1 MQTKALV
8 LNAPRDLTIQ
18 EVALPPLTG
27 KDVLIRVKAC
37 GVCGTDLHLF
47 HGDQGAFESSYP
59 LIMGHEMAGEIV
71 EVGCE
76 VYTLAPGDHVA
87 VDPNIYCGTCAPC
100 RRGDV
105 HYCENMIGIGTT
117 ERGGFAEYCIVPE
130 RAAYLVPR
138 DLSFEYAAMME
149 PISCCLHGLDRSAV
163 RTGDTLVLVGFGAIG
178 QIMFQLGELAGAA
191 RIIVVEP
198 VAGKREKARALGAYL
213 AVDPVGGDLAKTL
226 HDHGV
231 THINSVIECVG
242 RKETMELAIR
252 LATPRATVML
262 FGLTPPGTKLEV
274 LAFED
279 IFKKELTITGSYI
292 NPLVAERVI
301 ALMASG
307 RLDMSKIVT
316 DRVPLERGVEV
327 FTDPAYRTLGKV
339 VIGDFP

>member
-1 MQTKALV
+1 
-8 LNAPRDLTIQ
+8 
-18 EVALPPLTG
+18 
-27 KDVLIRVKAC
+27 
-37 GVCGTDLHLF
+37 
-47 HGDQGAFESSYP
+47 
-59 LIMGHEMAGEIV
+59 
-71 EVGCE
+71 
-76 VYTLAPGDHVA
+76 
-87 VDPNIYCGTCAPC
+87 
-100 RRGDV
+100 
-105 HYCENMIGIGTT
+105 
-117 ERGGFAEYCIVPE
+117 
-130 RAAYLVPR
+130 
-138 DLSFEYAAMME
+138 

-163 RTGDTLVLVGFGAIG
+163 RPGDTLVLVGFGAIG

-292 NPLVAERVI
+292 NPLVADRVI
-301 ALMASG
+301 ALMASE
-307 RLDMSKIVT
+307 RLDMSKKFAT
-316 DRVPLERGVEV
+316 DIAYYYSKAGKPRLFEKWAAIAHQRHPTAITAFNLALTKRKQGDLKDFVRLMEEAISLDPDFASALEIYGHHLKERGNPKGIDCIEAA
-327 FTDPAYRTLGKV
+327 FKQFKEEFDHNTLAEDDLHRLRRAASTLGRQDV
-339 VIGDFP
+339 VSQVDLKCKDLSKREKAYDEGNLAASMRLPHALEKKEK